1 VRTQGLRARRLSAL
15 AECRALGTAPDISI
29 HRATAIMAVARA
41 WTVLAQHVA
50 HYDAIVNAENK

>member
-1 VRTQGLRARRLSAL
+1 MPGARNRAGHL
-15 AECRALGTAPDISI
+15 
-29 HRATAIMAVARA
+29 ATAIMAVARA